1 MQSVHG
7 TGEPGLD
14 AIKVTNWNLANKV
27 VTLAYFQGK
36 MNFFGNCFPKKQSD
50 NKRVTSNPKKHK
62 KISQPCHHF
71 LYPSIRMILQSHL
84 FLFFTFR
91 SFSCNKPMSSSLS
104 SSGSSRKPFNSSS
117 SNLQI
122 LDFCILE
129 DIPVAN
135 QFISHSNTCESL

>member
-50 NKRVTSNPKKHK
+50 NKGLQVTQKSIKKSANHVT
-62 KISQPCHHF
+62 IFCTN
-71 LYPSIRMILQSHL
+71 QS
-84 FLFFTFR
+84 
-91 SFSCNKPMSSSLS
+91 
-104 SSGSSRKPFNSSS
+104 G
-117 SNLQI
+117 
-122 LDFCILE
+122 
-129 DIPVAN
+129 
-135 QFISHSNTCESL
+135 

>member
-50 NKRVTSNPKKHK
+50 NKRSCRTKLMRQLQKSIKKSANHVTIFCTN
-62 KISQPCHHF
+62 
-71 LYPSIRMILQSHL
+71 QS
-84 FLFFTFR
+84 
-91 SFSCNKPMSSSLS
+91 
-104 SSGSSRKPFNSSS
+104 G
-117 SNLQI
+117 
-122 LDFCILE
+122 
-129 DIPVAN
+129 
-135 QFISHSNTCESL
+135 

>member
-1 MQSVHG
+1 MHG
-7 TGEPGLD
+7 MKKNYVMTAIILLFLAGCSTDVKESDIKFAGETGLD

-71 LYPSIRMILQSHL
+71 LYLSIRMILQSHL
-84 FLFFTFR
+84 FLF
-91 SFSCNKPMSSSLS
+91 SP
-104 SSGSSRKPFNSSS
+104 SGA
-117 SNLQI
+117 L
-122 LDFCILE
+122 
-129 DIPVAN
+129 VA
-135 QFISHSNTCESL
+135 ISP